1 MSHYDEIAERYE
13 DVLFYDPDSP
23 YHCWLVER
31 VLAHLELQPRHRL
44 ADIGGGA
51 GAFALEL
58 AEAAG
63 LREPVLV
70 VEPSSGLSERA
81 TEREGLVVEALDAE
95 AFASQRGGPPLD
107 RILMKE
113 VVHHLDLERLDA
125 LYQGLYARLAPGGRL
140 VTITRPVEPPYP
152 LFPAAREVWRRNQ
165 PPAEL
170 FAAAMERAGFTL
182 RRHDERYPLEVARDT
197 WLDMIGRRFW
207 STFSAFDDAAL
218 AAGIEELR
226 AAHPAGL
233 LRFDDHLIVLVA
245 ERSGGQN

>member
-1 MSHYDEIAERYE
+1 MSDAHYDEIAERYE

-23 YHCWLVER
+23 YHRWLVGR
-31 VLAHLELQPRHRL
+31 ALAHLALSPSHRL

-58 AEAAG
+58 AAAAE

-70 VEPSSGLSERA
+70 VEPSAGLSERA
-81 TEREGLVVEALDAE
+81 IEREGLVVEALDAE
-95 AFASQRGGPPLD
+95 AFARQEGPRLD

-113 VVHHLDLERLDA
+113 VVHHLDPERLDV

-140 VTITRPVEPPYP
+140 VTITRPLDPPYP
-152 LFPAAREVWRRNQ
+152 LFAAAREVWRRNQ

-170 FAAAMERAGFTL
+170 FADAMGRAGFGL
-182 RRHDERYPLEVARDT
+182 ERHDERYPLEVERDT
-197 WLDMIGRRFW
+197 WLAMIGRRFW
-207 STFSAFDDAAL
+207 STFSAFDDEAL
-218 AAGIEELR
+218 AAGIAELR
-226 AAHPAGL
+226 AAHAAGP

-245 ERSGGQN
+245 ERL